1 MKGDRLDYL
10 LEFLDRNIYDILQG
24 IVVVI
29 VFVVFYI
36 MW

>member
-1 MKGDRLDYL
+1 MRGDRLDYL
-10 LEFLDRNIYDILQG
+10 LEFLDRNFYDILQG
-24 IVVVI
+24 LLVVI